1 MGKNLVSQRDFLTE
15 RGAWELRGIIEANSR
30 YKAVFRVEKSDY
42 GLFVIRSNLLRGLER
57 KDEKQGVLPPRGNVQ
72 QEANG
77 GAGRE
82 VGGKVLDG
90 GA

>member
-42 GLFVIRSNLLRGLER
+42 GLFVIRSNLE
-57 KDEKQGVLPPRGNVQ
+57 
-72 QEANG
+72 
-77 GAGRE
+77 GRDAKLVVRFLMVALKHAE
-82 VGGKVLDG
+82 QSGEIRDTKKNSD
-90 GA
+90 